1 MTCARC
7 GKTCDVVSISRWD
20 YKRGRVCP
28 DCDAYLEE
36 MAADGA
42 EKDDTQGDEEDI

>member
-7 GKTCDVVSISRWD
+7 HKVCEAISISRWD
-20 YKRGRVCP
+20 YKQGRVCQ

-36 MAADGA
+36 MAADGR
-42 EKDDTQGDEEDI
+42 EKDMHKNKEDN

>member
-20 YKRGRVCP
+20 YKRGRVCRQY
-28 DCDAYLEE
+28 DAYLEE

>member
-28 DCDAYLEE
+28 QCDAYLEE
-36 MAADGA
+36 MAADGK
-42 EKDDTQGDEEDI
+42 ERDMEDNEEDD